1 MPPRGSRKLPAWMRP
16 RSRWERLFIY
26 RMRRERY
33 FRSLAAA
40 VSPSTPPP
48 PPPPPPPPS
57 QYVIS
62 KSVKDALAKIVL
74 RPPSSTITIAD
85 LPVEILVR
93 IFWFVLSANNKEY
106 NIALPRV
113 CSRWTRAMYNFVY
126 VQGFGV
132 RDYSDLLGRQ
142 LSLFADTLATSDYNA
157 VLPEVVCRNVLGR
170 YRLGMHPRVL
180 AYTILQAEPKE
191 GCVHSAHAV
200 RGTQRFCSN
209 TYGVLFGELREE
221 SRINLMISLFVLEYT
236 QHVFDS
242 LRLRLQ
248 TVLETKFIRRL
259 DVTHLID
266 SERSILTRST
276 VWHDF
281 ARDIKDAL
289 ETVHEIIDE
298 RLACA
303 YSGVELSPRMR
314 KRIIYLFKT
323 IELATYDIL
332 D

>member
-1 MPPRGSRKLPAWMRP
+1 MPPRRRRRGRRLPAWARP
-16 RSRWERLFIY
+16 RTRWERLFVY
-26 RMRRERY
+26 RLCRERY
-33 FRSLAAA
+33 FRSLAAV
-40 VSPSTPPP
+40 VSPATPPP
-48 PPPPPPPPS
+48 PPPPTPPPPPSS

-74 RPPSSTITIAD
+74 RPPPPPPSTIITIAD

-93 IFWFVLSANNKEY
+93 IFWFVLSANNREY

-132 RDYSDLLGRQ
+132 PDYSDLLGRQ

-180 AYTILQAEPKE
+180 TYTILEAEPKE

-200 RGTQRFCSN
+200 RATQRFCSN

-221 SRINLMISLFVLEYT
+221 SSVNLMISLFVLEYT

-242 LRLRLQ
+242 LKLRLQ

-259 DVTHLID
+259 DVKHLID

-289 ETVHEIIDE
+289 ETVHEIVDE

-303 YSGVELSPRMR
+303 YSGVGLSPRMR
-314 KRIIYLFKT
+314 K
-323 IELATYDIL
+323 
-332 D
+332 